1 MEAVGI
7 EFKNMFGGTYLKKRV
22 LVTGHTGFKGAWLT
36 LWLTLMGAEVMGYAL
51 DPPYESGMFGL
62 CNVASG
68 IMDVRNDIRDKAKL
82 REAFQAFLPEIVF
95 HLAAQPIVRLSY
107 DAPAE
112 TLETNIMGTVNVLEN
127 IHMFG
132 SVRAAVIV
140 TSDKCYENR
149 EQLWGYRECDAM
161 GGFDPYS
168 ASKGC
173 AELVSSAYE
182 RSFFEKQNKGVA
194 TARAG
199 NVIGGGDWA
208 QDRIV
213 PDCIRALEA
222 GKTIGVRNPHAIR
235 PWQFVLEPLYGY
247 LLLGQKL
254 PNDPKRYSGAWN
266 FGPDDAVAPVGG
278 LVETLIGIWGSG
290 AWEDLS
296 APSAVHEAAQLQLD
310 CTKAKALLNWKPR
323 LSLYEALMKTVAWY
337 RADTAA
343 DLRTLCIDQ
352 IGQYYA
358 RAASAAVDQEE
369 RQ

>member
-1 MEAVGI
+1 MEAMGVT
-7 EFKNMFGGTYLKKRV
+7 FKNMFGGAYFKKRV
-22 LVTGHTGFKGAWLT
+22 LITGHTGFKGAWLT

-51 DPPYESGMFGL
+51 DPPYENGMFERCG
-62 CNVASG
+62 VANG
-68 IMDVRNDIRDKAKL
+68 MMDVRDDIRDDAEL
-82 REAFQAFLPEIVF
+82 SDAFWFSQPEIVF

-127 IHMFG
+127 IRMLD
-132 SVRAAVIV
+132 SVRAAVLV

-173 AELVSSAYE
+173 AELVTSAYY
-182 RSFFEKQNKGVA
+182 RSFFEKQKKGIA

-213 PDCIRALEA
+213 PDCIRALQA
-222 GKTIGVRNPHAIR
+222 GNPIKVRNPHAVR

-254 PNDPKRYSGAWN
+254 LRDPGNYSGAWN
-266 FGPDDAVAPVGG
+266 FGPDYAVAPVGT
-278 LVETLIGIWGSG
+278 LVETLVGIWGSG

-296 APSAVHEAAQLQLD
+296 VPGAVHEATQLHLD
-310 CTKAKALLNWKPR
+310 CTKAKALLNWQPR
-323 LSLYEALMKTVAWY
+323 LSLQEALEETAAWY
-337 RADTAA
+337 RADPKG
-343 DLRTLCIDQ
+343 DLRALCIDQ
-352 IGQYYA
+352 IGRYYA
-358 RAASAAVDQEE
+358 RAASTAFDHEE
-369 RQ
+369 QP

>member
-1 MEAVGI
+1 
-7 EFKNMFGGTYLKKRV
+7 MFGGAYFKKRV

-36 LWLTLMGAEVMGYAL
+36 LWLALMGAEVMGYAL
-51 DPPYESGMFGL
+51 DPPYENGL
-62 CNVASG
+62 FDACHVADG
-68 IMDVRNDIRDKAKL
+68 IVDIRSDIRNQRAL
-82 REAFQAFLPEIVF
+82 HEAFSFFQPEVVF

-107 DAPAE
+107 SAPAE
-112 TLETNIMGTVNVLEN
+112 TMETNIMGTVNVLEN
-127 IHMFG
+127 IRLFE

-173 AELVSSAYE
+173 AELAASAYE
-182 RSFFEKQNKGVA
+182 RSFFERQGKGVA

-208 QDRIV
+208 HDRIV
-213 PDCIRALEA
+213 PDCIRALKA
-222 GKTIGVRNPHAIR
+222 GKPIGVRNPHAVR

-254 PNDPKRYSGAWN
+254 LERPQAYMGAWN
-266 FGPDDAVAPVGG
+266 FGPDYSTVVPVGT
-278 LVETLIGIWGSG
+278 LVETLVGIWGSG

-296 APSAVHEAAQLQLD
+296 TPGAVHEATQLNLD
-310 CTKAKALLNWKPR
+310 CTKAKALLGWWPR
-323 LSLYEALMKTVAWY
+323 LSLREALTETAAWY
-337 RADTAA
+337 RADPKEET
-343 DLRTLCIDQ
+343 RVLCVDQ
-352 IGQYYA
+352 IGRYYA
-358 RAASAAVDQEE
+358 RATSAGFDHEE
-369 RQ
+369 QQ

>member
-1 MEAVGI
+1 MEDMGVT
-7 EFKNMFGGTYLKKRV
+7 FKNMFGGAYYKKRV
-22 LVTGHTGFKGAWLT
+22 LITGHTGFKGAWLT

-51 DPPYESGMFGL
+51 DPPYANSMFEL
-62 CNVASG
+62 CGIANG
-68 IMDVRNDIRDKAKL
+68 IMDIRDDIRD
-82 REAFQAFLPEIVF
+82 EAELSDAFWFCQPEIVF

-107 DAPAE
+107 DTPAE
-112 TLETNIMGTVNVLEN
+112 TLDTNIMGTVNVLEN
-127 IHMFG
+127 IRLLD

-173 AELVSSAYE
+173 AEIVTSAYM
-182 RSFFEKQNKGVA
+182 RSFFNKQKKGIA

-213 PDCIRALEA
+213 PDCIRALKEERP
-222 GKTIGVRNPHAIR
+222 IMVRNPHAVR

-254 PNDPKRYSGAWN
+254 LSEPENYSGAWN
-266 FGPDDAVAPVGG
+266 FGPDYAMVPVGK
-278 LVETLIGIWGSG
+278 LVETLIGIWGNG

-296 APSAVHEAAQLQLD
+296 APGAVHEATLLHLD
-310 CTKAKALLNWKPR
+310 CTKAKALLNWRPR
-323 LSLYEALMKTVAWY
+323 LSVQEALAETVAWY
-337 RADTAA
+337 RADPNE
-343 DLRTLCIDQ
+343 DLRALCIDQ
-352 IGQYYA
+352 IRRYYA
-358 RAASAAVDQEE
+358 RAAGDALDNEE
-369 RQ
+369 QP